1 MKKHILKGN
10 ICSSG
15 DINEIKIY
23 KNSFLVC
30 IDGICRGI
38 FEKVPSE
45 YCGIEITDYGD
56 MIIIPGMSDLH
67 VHASQY
73 AYRGT
78 GMDMELLDWLEINAF
93 PEEGRFS
100 DMEYAACAYDI
111 FADDLLKTPT
121 TRLCAFATVHK
132 DATLY
137 LMEALEKRGFRG
149 YAGKVN
155 MDRNCPDYLREKDVS
170 CTEEW
175 IRECSTVNI
184 RPAVTPRFIPSC
196 TDSMMEELGR
206 LCEKY
211 NLPVQSH
218 ISENKSEI
226 ELVHS
231 LCDVEFYAQGYDRYG
246 LLNDRTVMAHCI
258 YSSDEEL
265 ALMKER
271 GVFIAHCPE
280 SNMNIASGIAPVRKY
295 IDSGQKV
302 GLASDVAGGSD
313 LSLFGAMTHALR
325 CSGMYWRLVDESCR
339 PLTFEEVFYMATKGG
354 GSFFGK
360 TGSFEPGYDFDAV
373 VLDDSN
379 MCHPRQLSVRQRL
392 ERIIYLSDSRNI
404 HAKYIC
410 GNRVL

>member
-1 MKKHILKGN
+1 MNGYIIKGN
-10 ICSSG
+10 ICFSG
-15 DINEIKIY
+15 DINEIKVY
-23 KNSFLVC
+23 ENSFLIC
-30 IDGICRGI
+30 TDGICQGVFDKI
-38 FEKVPSE
+38 PSE
-45 YCGIEITDYGD
+45 YSGLEITDYGD

-78 GMDMELLDWLEINAF
+78 GMDMELLDWLQIYAF

-100 DMEYAACAYDI
+100 DMDYAVRAYDI

-137 LMEALEKRGFRG
+137 LMEALEKRGFHG
-149 YAGKVN
+149 FAGKVN
-155 MDRNCPDYLREKDVS
+155 MDRNCPDYLRETGVS

-184 RPAVTPRFIPSC
+184 RPVITPRFIPSC
-196 TDSMMEELGR
+196 TDSLLAELGR
-206 LCEKY
+206 LREKY
-211 NLPVQSH
+211 DLPVQSH
-218 ISENKSEI
+218 ISENRAEI

-231 LCDVEFYAQGYDRYG
+231 LCDVEFYGQGYDRYG
-246 LLNDRTVMAHCI
+246 LFNDTTVMAHCI

-265 ALMKER
+265 ELMKER

-313 LSLFGAMTHALR
+313 ISLFGAMTHALR

-339 PLTFEEVFYMATKGG
+339 PLSFEEVFYMATKGG

-360 TGSFEPGYDFDAV
+360 TGSFEKGYEFDAV

-379 MCHPRQLSVRQRL
+379 LCLPRRISVRERL
-392 ERIIYLSDSRNI
+392 ERTVYISDSRNI

-410 GNRVL
+410 GKRVL